1 MSLTTVERA
10 TIPVLDLAPFLADA
24 RGACETTARALRDAL
39 ERVGF
44 FFIVNHG
51 VPWTLVQEIFAEAR
65 RFHALPPDEKLALK
79 MSKHNTGYVALG
91 GGVSHASRI
100 ATAKKPNLNAAF
112 FMKRDRSPDDPD
124 VLADV
129 PLRGLNQWPSPASLP
144 GFREKLTHYFA
155 TMEAFCT
162 RLLPL
167 YERALDLPA
176 GFFAEPFCQAQ
187 ITLRLSHYPRV
198 PAEQEQFGL
207 SPHTDA
213 GFMTLLPDNDVP
225 GLEIRPAGWDW
236 VPAPSLPGSFL
247 VNSGD
252 ILRRWTNDRFLSTEH
267 RVLPSTARDRYAIP
281 FFFDPR
287 TDVVVDCLPTCHDAT
302 NPPKYAPIPYGEY
315 LVWFMQRNYHGAP
328 AEATQP

>member
-1 MSLTTVERA
+1 MSAPAVRTA
-10 TIPVLDLAPFLADA
+10 IPVLDLGPFLA
-24 RGACETTARALRDAL
+24 GAPGSLATTAATLRDAL
-39 ERVGF
+39 EHVGF

-51 VPWTLVQEIFAEAR
+51 ISWALVHEVFAEAR
-65 RFHALPPDEKLALK
+65 RFHALPLDDKLALK
-79 MSKHNTGYVALG
+79 MSKHNTGYVAVG
-91 GGVSHASRI
+91 GGVSNASRI
-100 ATAKKPNLNAAF
+100 ATARKPNLNAAF
-112 FMKRDRSPDDPD
+112 FMKRDRTPDDHD
-124 VLADV
+124 VVNDV
-129 PLRGLNQWPSPASLP
+129 PLRGLKQWPASLP
-144 GFREKLTHYFA
+144 GFRDTLRAYFA
-155 TMEAFCT
+155 AMEAFCT

-167 YERALDLPA
+167 YARALELPDH
-176 GFFAEPFCQAQ
+176 FFAEPFRQAQ

-198 PAEQEQFGL
+198 PAEADQFGL

-287 TDVVVDCLPTCHDAT
+287 TDVVIDCLPTCCGAET
-302 NPPKYAPIPYGEY
+302 PAKYPPIPYGDY

-328 AEATQP
+328 AEAQRP

>member
-1 MSLTTVERA
+1 MTVTAART
-10 TIPVLDLAPFLADA
+10 TIPVLDLGPFLA
-24 RGACETTARALRDAL
+24 GAPGAHATTAAALRDAL
-39 ERVGF
+39 EHVGF

-51 VPWTLVQEIFAEAR
+51 VPWPLVQEIFAEAR
-65 RFHALPPDEKLALK
+65 RFHALPLEEKLPLK
-79 MSKHNTGYVALG
+79 MSKHNTGYVAVG
-91 GGVSHASRI
+91 GGVSNASRI
-100 ATAKKPNLNAAF
+100 ATARKPNLNAAF
-112 FMKRDRSPDDPD
+112 FMKRDRPPDHPD
-124 VLADV
+124 VINDV
-129 PLRGLNQWPSPASLP
+129 PLRGLNQWPAELP
-144 GFREKLTHYFA
+144 GFRAKLREYFA

-162 RLLPL
+162 RVLPL
-167 YERALDLPA
+167 YARALELPHD
-176 GFFAEPFCQAQ
+176 FFAEPFREAQ

-198 PAEQEQFGL
+198 PAEDEQFGL

-267 RVLPSTARDRYAIP
+267 RVLPSTTRDRYAIP

-287 TDVVVDCLPTCHDAT
+287 TDVVVECLPTCHEPG
-302 NPPKYAPIPYGEY
+302 NPPKYPPTPYGEY

-328 AEATQP
+328 AEAPRP

>member
-1 MSLTTVERA
+1 MSVVTERA
-10 TIPVLDLAPFLADA
+10 AIPVLDLGAYLEGAPGALDA
-24 RGACETTARALRDAL
+24 TAASLREAL

-51 VPWTLVQEIFAEAR
+51 VPWPLVNGIFAEAR
-65 RFHALPPDEKLALK
+65 RFHALPLDEKLALK
-79 MSKHNTGYVALG
+79 MSKHNTGYVAVG
-91 GGVSHASRI
+91 GGVSNASRI
-100 ATAKKPNLNAAF
+100 AAARKPNLNAAF

-124 VLADV
+124 VVNDV
-129 PLRGLNQWPSPASLP
+129 PLRGLNQWPAALP
-144 GFREKLTHYFA
+144 GFREKLREYFA
-155 TMEAFCT
+155 TMEAFCA

-167 YERALDLPA
+167 YARALDLPD
-176 GFFAEPFCQAQ
+176 GFFAEPFREAQ

-198 PAEQEQFGL
+198 PAEQDQFGL

-225 GLEIRPAGWDW
+225 GLEIRPAGRDW

-252 ILRRWTNDRFLSTEH
+252 IPRRWTNDRFLSTEH
-267 RVLPSTARDRYAIP
+267 RVLPSSARDRYAIP

-287 TDVVVDCLPTCHDAT
+287 TDVVIDCLPTCQGPGD
-302 NPPKYAPIPYGEY
+302 PPKYAPTPYGDY
-315 LVWFMQRNYHGAP
+315 LVWFMRRNYHGATE
-328 AEATQP
+328 EAPRP